1 MQPTTER
8 FHWPSLI
15 QLLFSLL
22 GALFLWVFAL
32 FLAVMGVMSVM
43 EQASAWE
50 DITLLFLVVASLF
63 LVGGLLLPSAFFAL
77 ARLMGRPFRSA
88 DRYSRLWRP
97 TLLIFFLPLILFAG
111 DQISRVPRFA
121 WMGLPLLHILA
132 IGLPVLWLTYLG
144 RRGLYGGSP
153 QRMWGIFASGLVLGP
168 GLILFLELLAV
179 LLASIPVILILSG
192 DPVFLERL
200 TALAEYVNEYQ
211 MLPEEA
217 LEELIPYFNQPLLI
231 YAVFAFV
238 AGVVPVIE
246 EALKPVGVWI
256 FAGSISTPSQGFVA
270 GLLSGA
276 GFALFENLMLST
288 MGDAWAPAVAL
299 RIATGLLHI
308 ITAGVMGWAL
318 ALAWLKGRYLRM
330 ALTFLTVIFIHGLWN
345 ALAILTASADFGLE
359 GVPNLDQVAA
369 AAAVGLAGLA
379 VLMFV
384 IMLASNRSLRR
395 SSSLAEPG

>member
-1 MQPTTER
+1 MQPPTER

-22 GALFLWVFAL
+22 GALFLWVLAL
-32 FLAVMGVMSVM
+32 FLAVMGVMTVR

-50 DITLLFLVVASLF
+50 EVTLLFLVVASLF
-63 LVGGLLLPSAFFAL
+63 LVGSLLLPSAFFAL

-88 DRYSRLWRP
+88 DRYSGLWRP

-121 WMGLPLLHILA
+121 WLGLPLLHILA

-217 LEELIPYFNQPLLI
+217 LEELIPYINQPLLI

-318 ALAWLKGRYLRM
+318 ALAWLRGRYLRM

-345 ALAILTASADFGLE
+345 ALAVLTASGDFGLE
-359 GVPNLDQVAA
+359 GVPNLDQVAV